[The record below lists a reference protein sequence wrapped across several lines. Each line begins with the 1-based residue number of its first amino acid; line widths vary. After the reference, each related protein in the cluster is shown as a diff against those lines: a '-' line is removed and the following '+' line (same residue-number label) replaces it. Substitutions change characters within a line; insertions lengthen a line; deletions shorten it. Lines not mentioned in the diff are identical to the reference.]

1 MIRTEASLGIDFK
14 RENLK
19 ALSSKLLCKN
29 RSEFGYTWW
38 RIFLTMEGPVSSNLL
53 APPTKHTTI
62 LDRPNS
68 LFNEV
73 DALRFTS
80 SKLGGAIE
88 E

>member
-1 MIRTEASLGIDFK
+1 MIRTEASLGTDFK

-29 RSEFGYTWW
+29 RSEFGYTW

-53 APPTKHTTI
+53 APPTKHTAI

-68 LFNEV
+68 SFNEV
-73 DALRFTS
+73 DALRFTGA
-80 SKLGGAIE
+80 KLGGAIE
-88 E
+88 D